1 MRVGVAI
8 ASVCAVVISTA
19 FVVLLVSPRKTE
31 VVKSTSAVPKES
43 APQPGEDFPPLAKKP
58 PYPKAVI
65 KDTEF
70 EFGRMEVGEE
80 RVHDFVIHNEGEAPL
95 LLTKGPTTC
104 QCTVSDLE
112 TGQIE
117 AGGSARITLKWK
129 PVAQAEQFSKGAE
142 IRTNDPDHRSIQLR
156 VVGIVAPRLLVFPE
170 GTWESPDLL
179 EREPTV
185 VNGSI
190 FSPVA
195 DEFHVVSLESGTPL
209 ITAESLP
216 MDKRQLEEKH
226 ALSGYSISVSVSP
239 DVPIGPFSFP
249 LKIKTDLPGRKS
261 DGTFGDAMGPEVLIT
276 GHRRGPI
283 RIVGGAN
290 WDEKS
295 MTVIMGS
302 FDAKAGKK
310 LTLPVFVHGAGAKDF
325 RLLESPECDPQALQV
340 TLVPVETSQGKQ
352 GRFLLTLEYP
362 AGAPRVS
369 HHKENPGKVRL
380 HTNLPGAPEINLS
393 VWLAATL
400 GTR

>member
-1 MRVGVAI
+1 VM
-8 ASVCAVVISTA
+8 ISTA

-31 VVKSTSAVPKES
+31 VVKSTSTLPNES
-43 APQPGEDFPPLAKKP
+43 SPQPGKDFPPLAKKP
-58 PYPKAVI
+58 PYPKAVV

-80 RVHDFVIHNEGEAPL
+80 RVHEFVIHNEGEVPL

-129 PVAQAEQFSKGAE
+129 PVAQAEQFNKGAE

-156 VVGIVAPRLLVFPE
+156 VVGVVAPRLLVFPE

-185 VNGSI
+185 FSGSI
-190 FSPVA
+190 YSPVA
-195 DEFHVVSLESGTPL
+195 DEFHVVSLEIGTPL

-216 MDKRQLEEKH
+216 MEKKQLEEKY
-226 ALSGYSISVSVSP
+226 ALSGYLIRVSVSP
-239 DVPIGPFSFP
+239 DVPVGPFTFP
-249 LKIKTDLPGRKS
+249 LKIKTDLPGRKP
-261 DGTFGDAMGPEVLIT
+261 DGTFGEAMGSEVLIT
-276 GHRRGPI
+276 GHRRGPF

-310 LTLPVFVHGAGAKDF
+310 LTLPVFVRGAGAEDF
-325 RLLESPECDPQALQV
+325 RLLETPECDPQALQV
-340 TLVPVETSQGKQ
+340 TLVPDERSKGKQ

-369 HHKENPGKVRL
+369 HRKENPGKVRL
-380 HTNLPGAPEINLS
+380 HTNLPGATEFQLT
-393 VWLAATL
+393 VLLAAN
-400 GTR
+400 

>member
-1 MRVGVAI
+1 MRAGVAI
-8 ASVCAVVISTA
+8 ASVCAVLISTA
-19 FVVLLVSPRKTE
+19 FVVLLVAPRKTE
-31 VVKSTSAVPKES
+31 VVKSTSPIPKES

-58 PYPKAVI
+58 PFPKAVVR
-65 KDTEF
+65 DTEF
-70 EFGRMEVGEE
+70 EFGRMDVDEE
-80 RVHDFVIHNEGEAPL
+80 RVHEFVIHNQGEVPL
-95 LLTKGPTTC
+95 LLSKGPTTC

-117 AGGSARITLKWK
+117 AGGSAKVTLKWK
-129 PVAQAEQFSKGAE
+129 PVARAEQFSKGAE
-142 IRTNDPDHRSIQLR
+142 IRTNDPDHRTIQLR
-156 VVGIVAPRLLVFPE
+156 VVGMVLPRLLVFPE

-185 VNGSI
+185 FSGSI
-190 FSPVA
+190 YSPVA
-195 DEFHVVSLESGTPL
+195 DEFHVVSLETGTLL
-209 ITAESLP
+209 ITAESLL
-216 MDKRQLEEKH
+216 MDKRQLEETH
-226 ALSGYSISVSVSP
+226 ALSGHLIRVSVSP

-249 LKIKTDLPGRKS
+249 LKIKTDLPERKS
-261 DGTFGDAMGPEVLIT
+261 DGTLGEAMEREVLIT

-310 LTLPVFVHGAGAKDF
+310 LTLPVFVRGTGAHDF
-325 RLLESPECDPQALQV
+325 RLLETPECDPQALQV
-340 TLVPVETSQGKQ
+340 TLVPDEKSKGKQ

-369 HHKENPGKVRL
+369 HRKENPGKVRL
-380 HTNLPGAPEINLS
+380 HTNLPGATEFQLT
-393 VWLAATL
+393 VLLAAN
-400 GTR
+400 